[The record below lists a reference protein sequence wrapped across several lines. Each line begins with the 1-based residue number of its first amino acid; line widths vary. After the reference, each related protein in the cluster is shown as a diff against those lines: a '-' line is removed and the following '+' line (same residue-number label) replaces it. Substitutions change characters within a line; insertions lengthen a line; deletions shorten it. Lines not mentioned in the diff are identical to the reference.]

1 VTGGPGAYVHVPY
14 CAHRCTYCSFVAVTG
29 RETEEPYFDAVA
41 REARARAGE
50 VEGPFDTVYF
60 GGGTPSYAEPS
71 NLGRVLAALRETF
84 GVAAGVEVTAEANPD
99 DLDEARLSALVDLG
113 VNRLSIGIQSLSDGE
128 LVPLERRHDAA
139 GALEALRRA
148 VARCLRVSAD
158 LMIGIPGQSRASLRR
173 SLETILATGVG
184 HVSVYL
190 LEIEKAPR
198 LVAMRESSPSLFA
211 GDEEMVARWELVD
224 DLCTAEGLMRYET
237 SNWAREGEESRH
249 NLKYWRREPVVALGV
264 SAASFDGV
272 TRRTNSGS
280 IPSYLRAVEED
291 GTAFV
296 AVETLPPEDALRE
309 LVLLGLRMADGV
321 PEAAFD
327 AAVATLSGSDRA
339 RLDDALVAGLMARDG
354 GRVRLTRSGV
364 LLSNEVF
371 SALL

>member
-1 VTGGPGAYVHVPY
+1 VTGRPGAYVHVPY

-29 RETEEPYFDAVA
+29 RETEEPYFDAVV
-41 REARARAGE
+41 REARGRAGE

-60 GGGTPSYAEPS
+60 GGGTPSYADPS

-84 GVAAGVEVTAEANPD
+84 GVTTEAEVTAEANPD
-99 DLDEARLSALVDLG
+99 DLDECRLSALVNLG

-128 LVPLERRHDAA
+128 LGPLERRHDAF
-139 GALEALRRA
+139 GALEALNRA
-148 VARCLRVSAD
+148 VARGFRVSAD
-158 LMIGIPGQSRASLRR
+158 LMIGIPGQSKESLRG
-173 SLETILATGVG
+173 SLDTILDAGVG

-198 LVAMRESSPSLFA
+198 LVAMREATPALFA
-211 GDEEMVARWELVD
+211 GDEEMVDRWEMVD
-224 DLCTAEGLMRYET
+224 DLCTAGGLRRYET

-264 SAASFDGV
+264 SAASFDGA

-280 IPSYLRAVEED
+280 IPAYLLAVEEA

-296 AVETLPPEDALRE
+296 AGEALPPADALRE
-309 LVLLGLRMADGV
+309 VVLLGLRLAAGV
-321 PEAAFD
+321 PETAFE
-327 AAVATLSGSDRA
+327 AAVATLPASDRA
-339 RLDDALVAGLMARDG
+339 RLDDAFAAGLLALDG
-354 GRVRLTRSGV
+354 GQVRLTRSGV